1 LLTNPTSNKPK
12 PFTTILNKNS
22 KNINMI
28 IYANPMSSNSLK
40 VLYTAAYTN
49 KPFKVR
55 LMNFEAG
62 DHKSDWFTKINP
74 VGKIPAI
81 DDNGFHLS
89 ESNAIA
95 RYIATNTE
103 LISTDTKTQAVENQW
118 IDFINLH
125 VGRAIEKVV
134 WNRVFA
140 PMMNVPVDENSL
152 KEGLEW
158 ADKYLPVIDTQ
169 LGKAAFVT
177 GDAITLADFMLL
189 SYIGYAEKGNIDIST
204 YTHLTA
210 WFEKVQTMDF
220 YKTVADGTFD
230 LVKV

>member
-1 LLTNPTSNKPK
+1 L
-12 PFTTILNKNS
+12 
-22 KNINMI
+22 
-28 IYANPMSSNSLK
+28 
-40 VLYTAAYTN
+40 
-49 KPFKVR
+49 
-55 LMNFEAG
+55 
-62 DHKSDWFTKINP
+62 
-74 VGKIPAI
+74 
-81 DDNGFHLS
+81 
-89 ESNAIA
+89 
-95 RYIATNTE
+95 
-103 LISTDTKTQAVENQW
+103 

-125 VGRAIEKVV
+125 AGRAIEKIV

-140 PMMNVPVDENSL
+140 PMMNVPVAENSL

-158 ADKYLPVIDTQ
+158 VDKYLPVIDTQ

-204 YTHLTA
+204 YGHLTK

-230 LVKV
+230 VVK